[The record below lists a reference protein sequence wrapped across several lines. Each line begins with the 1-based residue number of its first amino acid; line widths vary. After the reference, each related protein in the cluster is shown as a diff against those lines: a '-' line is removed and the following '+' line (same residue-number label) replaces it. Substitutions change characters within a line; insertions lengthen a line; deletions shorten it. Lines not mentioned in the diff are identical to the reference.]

1 MKNKSIKSIFLNKY
15 FLLIVTT
22 MILFIKSLLFMSIL
36 NSYDL
41 KSFSINLLGDNK
53 ASWQWIVFKIFM
65 YILFSLIL
73 SSVILIFKEKGRFIY
88 LTVIDLLVSGILILD
103 LMYYRAYN
111 TFFSIRHIYDHELFN
126 PLSRDLFNINLVD
139 LVFLI
144 DLIIIIPICIL
155 FVIKHKNNDNKRGL
169 IPFCILFILT
179 LTSLRISNYFIDIKD
194 VSHGQIKLFN
204 LSWINKG
211 TMNNLGPLGYHEYD
225 FVVYSSDLTKFLS
238 PLRKKEINEWLAYN
252 KENLPDNE
260 FKGILKDKNLI
271 FIQWDSLEN
280 IVVNKSIN
288 NQEITP
294 ELNKLLDNSIY
305 FNNIY
310 VQNKSGGTSDSELM
324 INTGLLPLEKE
335 RYFLHYPNKT
345 RYALPKILNES
356 GYTTISARAE
366 SNGIWNW
373 VENNK
378 KFGNEIIWDNNNF
391 IIDDVIGQGLSDK
404 SFFEQ
409 IYKKIY
415 DIESPYSIFLNTLS
429 SRAPFNIPIEERNL
443 KLPNELENTI
453 LGNYL
458 NAINYTDKQIGNF
471 ITKLQE
477 DNKLN
482 DTVIII
488 YGSHSSLNKDY
499 DLSSYNFQEF
509 NTTEL
514 KVPVLIYNPNFSK
527 QLIDKVGGLSDIFP
541 TICYMLGI
549 NQEEFEG
556 KTLGR
561 ILVNTNKDATIT
573 YNNDLVG
580 IIEDQEQEINLENA
594 YSISNDIIKGNF
606 FH

>member
-1 MKNKSIKSIFLNKY
+1 MKNKSIKDICLNKY

-41 KSFSINLLGDNK
+41 KSFSTNFIGDAK
-53 ASWQWIVFKIFM
+53 ISWQWIIFKLFI
-65 YILFSLIL
+65 YILFALIL
-73 SSVILIFKEKGRFIY
+73 SSVILLFKEKGRIIY
-88 LTVIDLLVSGILILD
+88 LTVIDLLVSGIFILD
-103 LMYYRAYN
+103 LMYYRIYN
-111 TFFSIRHIYDHELFN
+111 TFLSIRHIYDPELFN
-126 PLSRDLFNINLVD
+126 PLSRKLFNINTIDGVL
-139 LVFLI
+139 LI
-144 DLIIIIPICIL
+144 DLIVIIPICIL
-155 FVIKHKNNDNKRGL
+155 FISKHKNKETKRGV
-169 IPFCILFILT
+169 ISFCILFVLT
-179 LTSLRISNYFIDIKD
+179 LTSLRFANYLIDIKD

-204 LSWINKG
+204 LSWVNKE

-225 FVVYSSDLTKFLS
+225 SIVYSSDFTKFLS
-238 PLRKKEINEWLAYN
+238 PLRKKEINEWINYN

-499 DLSSYNFQEF
+499 DLSSYNFQKF

-580 IIEDQEQEINLENA
+580 IIEDEEQEINLENA

>member
-15 FLLIVTT
+15 FLLIITT
-22 MILFIKSLLFMSIL
+22 IVLFIKSLLFMSIL

-41 KSFSINLLGDNK
+41 KSFSINLLGNTNI
-53 ASWQWIVFKIFM
+53 SWQWILFKIFM
-65 YILFSLIL
+65 YLLFALIL
-73 SSVILIFKEKGRFIY
+73 SSFILIFKEKGRVIY
-88 LTVIDLLVSGILILD
+88 LTILNILVSGVLILD
-103 LMYYRAYN
+103 LMYYRTYN
-111 TFFSIRHIYDHELFN
+111 TFFSIRHIYDFELFN

-144 DLIIIIPICIL
+144 DLIILIPICIL
-155 FVIKHKNNDNKRGL
+155 FIIKHKNKENKRGL
-169 IPFCILFILT
+169 LSFCILFILT
-179 LTSLRISNYFIDIKD
+179 LTSLRVSNYFIDIKD
-194 VSHGQIKLFN
+194 ISHGQIKLFN
-204 LSWINKG
+204 LSWINKE

-238 PLRKKEINEWLAYN
+238 PLRKKEINEWLDYN

-271 FIQWDSLEN
+271 FIQWDSLEDV
-280 IVVNKSIN
+280 VVNKSIN

-310 VQNKSGGTSDSELM
+310 VQNKNGGISDSELM
-324 INTGLLPLEKE
+324 VNTGLLPPEKE
-335 RYFLHYPNKT
+335 RYFLHYPDRT
-345 RYALPKILNES
+345 TYALPKILKEN

-373 VENNK
+373 IENSK
-378 KFGNEIIWDNNNF
+378 KFGNEIIWDNNDF

-404 SFFEQ
+404 SFLEQ

-415 DIESPYSIFLNTLS
+415 KIESPYSIFLNTLS
-429 SRAPFNIPIEERNL
+429 SRAPFNIPLEERNL

-453 LGNYL
+453 LGNYI
-458 NAINYTDKQIGNF
+458 NAINYTDNQIGNF
-471 ITKLQE
+471 ITKLKE

-499 DLSSYNFQEF
+499 NLDSYKFQEF
-509 NTTEL
+509 NTSEL

-527 QLIDKVGGLSDIFP
+527 QTIDKVGGLSDIFP

-549 NQEEFEG
+549 DRECIEG
-556 KTLGR
+556 KSLGR
-561 ILVNTNKDATIT
+561 ILVNTNRNATIT

-580 IIEDQEQEINLENA
+580 MINDKKQEINLENK
-594 YSISNDIIKGNF
+594 YSISSDIIKGNF
-606 FH
+606 FD